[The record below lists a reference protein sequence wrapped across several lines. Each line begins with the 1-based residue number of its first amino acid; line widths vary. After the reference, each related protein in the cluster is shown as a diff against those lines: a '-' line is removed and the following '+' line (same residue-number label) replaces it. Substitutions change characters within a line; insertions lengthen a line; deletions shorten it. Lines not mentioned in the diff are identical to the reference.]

1 MCIINIQKVA
11 IYNIFIYFQPPP
23 LEDSSV
29 ASKVS
34 KANSRKQE
42 WAHEVKMDMENFKE
56 LVPELAYEV
65 CILRT
70 RNNKQKTKNKV
81 NIDLYFLIIVQI

>member
-1 MCIINIQKVA
+1 M
-11 IYNIFIYFQPPP
+11 YNIFIYFQPPP
-23 LEDSSV
+23 LEGSSV

-65 CILRT
+65 CILS
-70 RNNKQKTKNKV
+70 NEKQQKKNKNEV
-81 NIDLYFLIIVQI
+81 NIDLYFQL